1 MAITASIS
9 KAVSAARH
17 RLAFRR
23 RSQTGRGSMGKM
35 TGSMSRELPNSTH
48 SATIG
53 NHSIDPERRQHSRI
67 SSSTLPTML
76 PRDTAHLYGSHSGLR
91 ASRKGSRV
99 RDAAIITDAAAMGR
113 NHRSWLAIAA
123 MPKPKRTPPKIMHIK
138 MQNPR
143 VRRWY
148 FSAMRSAARFWVST
162 LAVSSSCSVTSSAAQ
177 MSSSKVMS
185 G

>member
-1 MAITASIS
+1 MHRATA
-9 KAVSAARH
+9 
-17 RLAFRR
+17 
-23 RSQTGRGSMGKM
+23 
-35 TGSMSRELPNSTH
+35 
-48 SATIG
+48 G

-76 PRDTAHLYGSHSGLR
+76 ARETAHLYGSHSALR

-113 NHRSWLAIAA
+113 NQRSRLTMAA
-123 MPKPKRTPPKIMHIK
+123 MPNPRRTPPKMMHIK
-138 MQNPR
+138 TQKPL

-148 FSAMRSAARFWVST
+148 FSAMRSADRFWVST
-162 LAVSSSCSVTSSAAQ
+162 LAVSSSCSVTSSVAQ
-177 MSSSKVMS
+177 MSNNSVMS